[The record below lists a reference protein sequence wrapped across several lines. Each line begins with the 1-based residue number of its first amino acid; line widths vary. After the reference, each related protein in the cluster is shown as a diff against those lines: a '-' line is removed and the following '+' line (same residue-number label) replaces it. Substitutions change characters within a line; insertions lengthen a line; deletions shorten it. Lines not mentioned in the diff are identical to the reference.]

1 VAIAVA
7 QETCDPAT
15 GGMSGS
21 GTTFTSSS
29 ITVAAGS
36 ILVAVACGVNAA
48 AATVTFS
55 DSVNGSTGW
64 TTLKNVANNPL
75 VLSMGYRENMASGTV
90 TVTAT
95 YNTTVSQRG
104 IKLLE
109 ITGAKT
115 SSSLDGTPAGQFQ
128 TGIGTTADAVTSGNL
143 TTANS
148 PALLVG
154 ACMNYGNNRNPSTG
168 TGFTSTRVDW
178 STDVAGCRIEYKA
191 VNAGTQAATYTN
203 PGVGNDNWLTIAS
216 AFDEAPAGTS
226 PPPPSSPY
234 PTRQIPVAKQRL
246 TEFAIATASG
256 VFTGTGFAPPERA
269 VVATRRV
276 RPPLT
281 DIAPPLVVVAPS
293 PPAPEVLRA
302 LPPRLRPPAAQAVQ
316 MAPFPGPVPVVGLRL
331 WLRSDLGV
339 TLSGPNVVAWADQSG
354 NDNHTVN
361 SGTVPFV
368 PVSVNGYPG
377 VTTSGA
383 AGMVGTTDPLIAGSP
398 RSIFVVSKSATSAG
412 GMALALRTTTIGN
425 LYALTGTG
433 SGYGA
438 GVVYYNTDATGPM
451 TVSSPGDLTGRTCI
465 SEWTVTGGGGAAP
478 TYKLNNVT
486 PGVLGAGSEKTE
498 TGASGFGV
506 GVTGIG
512 PFNTLGSVGDIC
524 EVLVYDSVLSLGDE
538 TAVYAYLAARY
549 FPAAQPQLDAP
560 VRQTRPLRFVTTL
573 DPLPPVA
580 AAAPAPPAP
589 EMPRALP
596 RHGASALA
604 QQSTQS
610 LPPATR
616 SAPVDN
622 QPVRR
627 LIRSLVNVVR
637 EAIGLAPLLPPPP
650 AELKLKP
657 PLWAVF
663 DEVSLTVEPD
673 AVALSATADEVTL
686 SVEADT

>member
-1 VAIAVA
+1 MAIAVA

-269 VVATRRV
+269 VVAARRV
-276 RPPLT
+276 RAPLT
-281 DIAPPLVVVAPS
+281 DIVPPAVVVAPS
-293 PPAPEVLRA
+293 PPPPESLRT
-302 LPPRLRPPAAQAVQ
+302 LPAIRRPPAAAAMQ

-331 WLRSDLGV
+331 WLRGDLGIS
-339 TLSGPNVVAWADQSG
+339 LSGPNVVAWADQSG
-354 NDNHTVN
+354 NGNDIT
-361 SGTVPFV
+361 GTILYNL
-368 PVSVNGYPG
+368 SSINGKPG
-377 VTTSGA
+377 LTF
-383 AGMVGTTDPLIAGSP
+383 AGS
-398 RSIFVVSKSATSAG
+398 G
-412 GMALALRTTTIGN
+412 GMTNGTSSVLAGASPRTIFAVHRLSGSQGSVLTLRTSTLKADYLAWPGLIYTDGVNVPNNATI
-425 LYALTGTG
+425 ASHSLTGLPT
-433 SGYGA
+433 
-438 GVVYYNTDATGPM
+438 
-451 TVSSPGDLTGRTCI
+451 I
-465 SEWTVTGGGGAAP
+465 SEWKSTGPGAVLQYSETGQSFAVTQPSGSSTDNGTAGFSVGGGGAALAAF
-478 TYKLNNVT
+478 T
-486 PGVLGAGSEKTE
+486 
-498 TGASGFGV
+498 
-506 GVTGIG
+506 
-512 PFNTLGSVGDIC
+512 GDIC
-524 EVLVYDSVLSLGDE
+524 EVLVYDSALSVGDE
-538 TAVYAYLAARY
+538 TAVYSYLYARY
-549 FPAAQPQLDAP
+549 FPAVHPQLDAP
-560 VRQTRPLRFVTTL
+560 VRVTRPARFIATL
-573 DPLPPVA
+573 DPLPPVS

-589 EMPRALP
+589 EVPRALP
-596 RHGASALA
+596 RHGAAILA
-604 QQSTQS
+604 QQTSQS

-622 QPVRR
+622 QPVHR

-673 AVALSATADEVTL
+673 AVSLSATTDDVTL

>member
-1 VAIAVA
+1 MAIAVA
-7 QETCDPAT
+7 QETCTPAT

-21 GTTFTSSS
+21 GTTFAASS
-29 ITVAAGS
+29 ITLAAGS
-36 ILVAVACGVNAA
+36 ILVAIVTGVNA
-48 AATVTFS
+48 TSLSSIS
-55 DSVNGSTGW
+55 DSVNGTTGW
-64 TTLKNVANNPL
+64 VIAKQVTNAPLTLAL
-75 VLSMGYRENMASGTV
+75 CYRENMAAGSL

-95 YNTTVSQRG
+95 YTATASQRG

-109 ITGAKT
+109 ITGGKT
-115 SSSLDGTPAGQFQ
+115 SGSQDGTPAGQFQ
-128 TGIGTTADAVTSGNL
+128 GSVGTGADAITSGN
-143 TTANS
+143 TTNANQ

-154 ACMNYGNNRNPSTG
+154 ACQNYGNNQNPAAG

-178 STDVAGCRIEYKA
+178 NTDVGGCRIEYKTLTTTTA
-191 VNAGTQAATYTN
+191 VAATYTG
-203 PGVGNDNWLTIAS
+203 PVTDSWITLAA
-216 AFDEAPAGTS
+216 AFDEAPAGAS
-226 PPPPSSPY
+226 PPPPAGPY
-234 PTRQIPVAKQRL
+234 PTRPIPVAKSRL

-354 NDNHTVN
+354 NGNHTVN

-673 AVALSATADEVTL
+673 AVSLSATTDDVIL